1 MIDGVVGFLGA
12 GQMAQALA
20 GGWVREGLVTS
31 ERLSAFDPHPTA
43 CKKFIERVG
52 AGAAIATSNADI
64 VKASDIVFLAVKPQ
78 YAHAA
83 LAEAAAGV
91 PADELRKKLFVSI
104 AAGVSLAAVDRS
116 LGGGA
121 AVVRVMPNTPCLVGR
136 GASCY
141 ARGAHASTEHGAI
154 VHELLSAVGSAAEVP
169 ERLLDAVTGLSGS
182 GPAFVYTVIEAL
194 ADGGVEAGL
203 PRALA
208 ADLAARTVAGAAEM
222 VIATGQHPAVLRD
235 AVASPAGTTVA
246 GLAELERRGLRAAL
260 SGAVVA
266 AAVRS
271 VELGRLND

>member
-1 MIDGVVGFLGA
+1 
-12 GQMAQALA
+12 MAQALA
-20 GGWVREGLVTS
+20 GGWVREGLVS
-31 ERLSAFDPHPTA
+31 ADRLHAYDPHA
-43 CKKFIERVG
+43 SAGKKFSERVG
-52 AGAAIATSNADI
+52 VGATLAKSNAAVVEACD
-64 VKASDIVFLAVKPQ
+64 VVFLAVKPQ

-83 LAEAAAGV
+83 LAEAANAV
-91 PADELRKKLFVSI
+91 PADALRQKLFVSI
-104 AAGVSLAAVDRS
+104 AAGVSLGAIERT
-116 LGGGA
+116 LGAGTP
-121 AVVRVMPNTPCLVGR
+121 VIRVMPNTPCLVGR

-141 ARGAHASTEHGAI
+141 ARGPHASTEHGAI
-154 VHELLSAVGSAAEVP
+154 VHGLLSAVGSAAEVP

-208 ADLAARTVAGAAEM
+208 AELAARTVAGAAEM

-266 AAVRS
+266 AAARS
-271 VELGRLND
+271 AELGQLND